1 MKDGKNFSELETF
14 AATVMEDNLE
24 LATNTLKNKNLNQD
38 NTSTSVYNFN
48 RVTENWIT
56 EVHVDTETWTD
67 IYVPNQVKYTYTI
80 DGIKYEQILDIT
92 SWYYGS
98 EHLPE

>member
-14 AATVMEDNLE
+14 AATVMQDDLE
-24 LATNTLKNKNLNQD
+24 LATNTLINRELEVSG
-38 NTSTSVYNFN
+38 TSTGVYNYN
-48 RVTENWIT
+48 RVTSNWRT

-67 IYVPNQVKYTYTI
+67 EYVPNQVKYTYTI

-92 SWYYGS
+92 SWSYGS